1 MLFARTVAHLLLAL
15 SLALTAGCLDG
26 GSPNADPG
34 DSAGADATDG
44 PAGDAAGGGSDATSG
59 LDQPVGQILFGDLHV
74 HSTYSID
81 AALLNTPI
89 LGGRGLAGPALR
101 CDYARFCSQLDFWS
115 INDHPE
121 GMPPALWDDT
131 KDAIRTCNDL
141 EGGDTDDPSMVTY
154 LGWEWT
160 QSATSAA
167 SDFGHKNVVLL
178 DTADADVPTRPIAAP
193 SQIADSINGNLLAM
207 AVALAAN
214 VDPDNTP
221 LYDELGA
228 QLVEGQDAPL
238 CETGVDTRTLP
249 LDCQEIAVDPAELYE
264 KLDQWGAPA
273 LVIPHGTTWG
283 AHNPPLGSWSY
294 QLTPQ
299 QHHPGYERLVEVYS
313 GHGSMEPW
321 RPWTHATENTDDG
334 TLSCPLPVDGFEA
347 CCWRAGEIIR
357 GRSEVCAANP
367 AAKDCEAEVAAAQLA
382 YLEAGAA
389 GVDSVGESTP
399 SEWGECGQCT
409 DCFQPAFLHRPGL
422 STQAALA
429 DTWFGDDGETLGYHW
444 GFIGSTD
451 SHKAGPGA
459 GYKEVVHASDV
470 TGPSAEDFQ
479 DLFELGITF
488 VFNEWERQNAYY
500 YSGGLV
506 AVHSEGR
513 DRHAIWDALQ
523 RREVYAT
530 SGERMLL
537 WFDLVAGAEG
547 GEPAPMGSQVTASGA
562 PTFEVRVV
570 GSQVQAPGCSDAAIA
585 AAGADFIDDACLGEC
600 YNPTDERHVVTRIE
614 VVKIT
619 PRVSPDEALAE
630 RIEDPFT
637 VLDCEPD
644 PEGCVRT
651 FDDPA
656 WDPTRPAIYYVRAI
670 QEPTP
675 QLNGDNL
682 ACERDAAG
690 VCVEVNPCVAGYL
703 ADGDCLTYDEERA
716 WSSPIYL
723 VPVGDGG

>member
-1 MLFARTVAHLLLAL
+1 MPIVRRLRPVGLLIPTLAL
-15 SLALTAGCLDG
+15 ALAGCSDSGGGAADASADTEETAPDARADG
-26 GSPNADPG
+26 AADADPG
-34 DSAGADATDG
+34 R
-44 PAGDAAGGGSDATSG
+44 
-59 LDQPVGQILFGDLHV
+59 DQPVGQILFGDLHV

-89 LGGRGLAGPALR
+89 LGGKGLAGPALR

-121 GMPPALWDDT
+121 GMPPALWEDT

-141 EGGDTDDPSMVTY
+141 AGGDTADPSMVSY

-160 QSATSAA
+160 QSATSPA

-178 DTADADVPTRPIAAP
+178 DTADADVPARPIAAP
-193 SQIADSINGNLLAM
+193 SQIASAIDGNLLAT

-214 VDPDNTP
+214 VDPDNTA
-221 LYDELGA
+221 LYDQLGA
-228 QLVEGQDAPL
+228 QLIEGQNAPL
-238 CETGVDTRTLP
+238 CEEGVDTRALP
-249 LDCQEIAVDPAELYE
+249 ADCQEIADDPAALFE

-294 QLTPQ
+294 QLKPSL
-299 QHHPGYERLVEVYS
+299 HDPGYERLVEVYS
-313 GHGSMEPW
+313 GHGAMEPW
-321 RPWTHATENTDDG
+321 RPWAHAVDGAGDG
-334 TLSCPLPVDGFEA
+334 TLSCPAPVDGFEA

-357 GRSEVCAANP
+357 GRSEICQANP

-389 GVDSVGESTP
+389 GVDTVGESTP

-409 DCFQPAFLHRPGL
+409 DCFQPAFTHRPGL

-429 DTWFGDDGETLGYHW
+429 DTWFGDDGETLRYHW

-459 GYKEVVHASDV
+459 GYKEALGMSDV
-470 TGPSAEDFQ
+470 TGPESEDFQ

-513 DRHAIWDALQ
+513 DRLAIWDALQ

-537 WFDLVAGAEG
+537 WFDLVAGAADDT
-547 GEPAPMGSQVTASGA
+547 PAPMGSQVTADA
-562 PTFEVRVV
+562 VPTFEVRAV
-570 GSQVQAPGCSDAAIA
+570 GSHVQAPGCSEAAVA
-585 AAGADFIDDACLGEC
+585 AAGAGFIEEACLGEC
-600 YNPTDERHVVTRIE
+600 YNPTDERHLVTRIE

-619 PRVSPDEALAE
+619 PRVSPDEPLGDL
-630 RIEDPFT
+630 IEDPFL
-637 VLDCEPD
+637 VLECDPD
-644 PEGCVRT
+644 PEGCVAT
-651 FDDPA
+651 FDDPT
-656 WDPTRPAIYYVRAI
+656 WDASRPTTYYVRAI
-670 QEPTP
+670 QEPTA

-682 ACERDAAG
+682 ACERNDDGA
-690 VCVEVNPCVAGYL
+690 CVAVHPCIAGYL
-703 ADGDCLTYDEERA
+703 ADGDCLAPDEERA

-723 VPVGDGG
+723 QPAGGE